1 MFKMILFMLA
11 IVLVLSVVYKIISFC
26 TRAILG
32 SILGRL
38 VAIAIFIIIV
48 SLVWKE
54 YAPYFIN

>member
-11 IVLVLSVVYKIISFC
+11 MIFVLSLFYKIISFC

-32 SILGRL
+32 SIFGRL
-38 VAIAIFIIIV
+38 VAVTIFVIIV
-48 SLVWKE
+48 SLMWKE

>member
-11 IVLVLSVVYKIISFC
+11 MIFVLSLFYKIISFC
-26 TRAILG
+26 ARAILG

-38 VAIAIFIIIV
+38 VAVTIFVIIV
-48 SLVWKE
+48 SLMWKE